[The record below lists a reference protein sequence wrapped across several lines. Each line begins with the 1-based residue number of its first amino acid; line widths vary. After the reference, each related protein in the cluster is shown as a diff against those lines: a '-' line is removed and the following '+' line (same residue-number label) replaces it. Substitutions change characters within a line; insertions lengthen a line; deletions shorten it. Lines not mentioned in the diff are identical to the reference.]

1 MLQNGDL
8 VVYGMHGVCRIL
20 GREVQRIDR
29 NSVEY
34 YVLEPVKHT
43 GDRYYV
49 PTQNAVAVSKM
60 KPLLN
65 KDQLDN
71 LLSSPEAT
79 LDVWIEDENQRK
91 QKYRELI
98 TSGDRVALL
107 SMVRALHIHK
117 EALRVQERR
126 LHLCDVNFLRDAEN
140 LLGEEFSLVLGI
152 EPNEVGN
159 YIINAIKE

>member
-1 MLQNGDL
+1 MFQQGDF

-20 GREVQRIDR
+20 GLEVQRIGR

-65 KDQLDN
+65 KEQLDE
-71 LLSSPEAT
+71 LLSSPDAA
-79 LDVWIEDENQRK
+79 LDVWIADENQRK

-98 TSGDRVALL
+98 TGGDRVALL

-117 EALRVQERR
+117 ENLLAQERR